1 MPSPAAHHAILPRPV
16 RFNLDGTPLHW
27 IPGDAYASHVINGIH
42 MLLPAGEFWFCRIYN
57 KALPMVSDAQ
67 LRADVEGFIR
77 QEAIHARVHEGGQ
90 AWLQQHGIDTGTFV
104 ARADHVFG
112 TLLGDA
118 PLGIAPLRQPLWEKQ
133 WLILRVGIV
142 AAIEHF
148 TGMLGQWAMDNT
160 SWDKA
165 DPVMADVFRWHLAE
179 EVEHRCV
186 AFDLYEHL
194 CATQGGFYLSRQVL
208 MAGVFPLF
216 FAFVMDGFR
225 TLAAQDKQDRAMR
238 RMARYSTW
246 RLILELERTG
256 RRTHNVPTFTYL
268 AAGTLRWVS
277 PDFHPQSEGNTQQA
291 LDYMARSPAA
301 RAAEARRRA
310 ALPAA

>member
-1 MPSPAAHHAILPRPV
+1 MPTPVTPSSAARHPILPRPV
-16 RFNLDGTPLHW
+16 RFNLDNTPLHW
-27 IPGDAYASHVINGIH
+27 IPGDAYSSHVINGIH
-42 MLLPAGEFWFCRIYN
+42 MLLPAGEFWFCRVYN
-57 KALPMVSDAQ
+57 KALPLVTDAQ
-67 LRADVEGFIR
+67 LREDVQGFIR

-90 AWLQQHGIDTGTFV
+90 QWLRQQGLDPDLFI
-104 ARADHVFG
+104 ARVDRLFG

-118 PLGIAPLRQPLWEKQ
+118 PLGVGVLRQKAWEKD

-194 CATQGGFYLSRQVL
+194 CATQAGFYVSRQVL

-216 FAFVMDGFR
+216 IYFVMSGFR
-225 TLAAQDKQDRAMR
+225 ELASQDRSDR
-238 RMARYSTW
+238 RIRRLARRSVL
-246 RLILELERTG
+246 RLALELERTG
-256 RRTHNVPTFTYL
+256 RRTQNVPTLTYL
-268 AAGTLRWVS
+268 VNGTLRWVS
-277 PDFHPQSEGNTQQA
+277 PGFHPVTEGNTEQA
-291 LDYMARSPAA
+291 LAYIARSPAA
-301 RAAEARRRA
+301 QAAAKRAAA
-310 ALPAA
+310 